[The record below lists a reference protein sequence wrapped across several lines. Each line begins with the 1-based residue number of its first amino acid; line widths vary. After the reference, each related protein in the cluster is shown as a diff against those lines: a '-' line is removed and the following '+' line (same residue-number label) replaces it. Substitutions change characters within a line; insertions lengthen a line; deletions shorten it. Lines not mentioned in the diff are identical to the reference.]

1 MSVQVIMDGV
11 SYRLN
16 VRYETLGRS
25 FRLEEG
31 QNAGTMLSGDYT
43 RDLMG
48 TYYDYSMEVE
58 PDITMDPLKSAAA
71 AVVAASVAGVSVE
84 LPFSAAAAV
93 VEAAVVSSALAPH
106 PLIRPVAITSVKSI
120 ASAFFIMKSPSFFYP
135 FCCCNDSVAFLLQ

>member
-58 PDITMDPLKSAAA
+58 PDPRFPADYDAFTRQSQPQSPATALPCRMGRAPSPLTQWFPKVQISIGGKWPTAHVGEACRYSSRPKSRRGRLHE
-71 AVVAASVAGVSVE
+71 SD
-84 LPFSAAAAV
+84 
-93 VEAAVVSSALAPH
+93 
-106 PLIRPVAITSVKSI
+106 
-120 ASAFFIMKSPSFFYP
+120 Y
-135 FCCCNDSVAFLLQ
+135 LQ

>member
-48 TYYDYSMEVE
+48 TYYVTG
-58 PDITMDPLKSAAA
+58 P
-71 AVVAASVAGVSVE
+71 
-84 LPFSAAAAV
+84 
-93 VEAAVVSSALAPH
+93 
-106 PLIRPVAITSVKSI
+106 
-120 ASAFFIMKSPSFFYP
+120 SPP
-135 FCCCNDSVAFLLQ
+135 W

>member
-58 PDITMDPLKSAAA
+58 PDPRFPADYDAFYEAISA
-71 AVVAASVAGVSVE
+71 
-84 LPFSAAAAV
+84 P
-93 VEAAVVSSALAPH
+93 VSSHSLTLPYGQSTITFDAMVSEGTDLY
-106 PLIRPVAITSVKSI
+106 RGKVANRTRWGG
-120 ASAFFIMKSPSFFYP
+120 
-135 FCCCNDSVAFLLQ
+135 L

>member
-58 PDITMDPLKSAAA
+58 PDPRFPADYDA
-71 AVVAASVAGVSVE
+71 
-84 LPFSAAAAV
+84 FY
-93 VEAAVVSSALAPH
+93 EAILAPVSSHSLTLPYGQSTITFDAMVSEGTDLY
-106 PLIRPVAITSVKSI
+106 RGKVANRTRWGG
-120 ASAFFIMKSPSFFYP
+120 
-135 FCCCNDSVAFLLQ
+135 LQVQFTAKKPQRTPT

>member
-25 FRLEEG
+25 FRLDEG

-48 TYYDYSMEVE
+48 T
-58 PDITMDPLKSAAA
+58 
-71 AVVAASVAGVSVE
+71 
-84 LPFSAAAAV
+84 
-93 VEAAVVSSALAPH
+93 
-106 PLIRPVAITSVKSI
+106 
-120 ASAFFIMKSPSFFYP
+120 
-135 FCCCNDSVAFLLQ
+135 